1 MVERN
6 RVDLDRKKGR
16 NNQIFLSKALPIYHD
31 VIVSNFVCKNSSWYQ
46 YLALEIDESKE
57 KLES

>member
-16 NNQIFLSKALPIYHD
+16 NNQTFLSKALPIYHD
-31 VIVSNFVCKNSSWYQ
+31 VIVSNFVCKNSPWYQ
-46 YLALEIDESKE
+46 YLALEIESEE